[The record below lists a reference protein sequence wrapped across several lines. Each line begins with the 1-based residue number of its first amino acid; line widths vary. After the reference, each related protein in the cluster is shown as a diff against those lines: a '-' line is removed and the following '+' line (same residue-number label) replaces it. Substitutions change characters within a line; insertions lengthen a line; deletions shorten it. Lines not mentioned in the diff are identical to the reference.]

1 VKKLSILL
9 LKSYIGPFLVTFMV
23 AMFIFEMQFIWVYL
37 DELVGKGLSIWVI
50 IKLLLYASARIVNM
64 ALPLAILMSSIM
76 TFGALSENNELTSM
90 KSAGISLFRIMRPLV
105 IFSIVLSI
113 GSFFF
118 ANNIWPVANLKF
130 RTLLF
135 SVMQQRP
142 AFNLEEGVFYT
153 GIDGISIR
161 VMKKDKE
168 SGDLYDVLIYDH
180 RDKAR
185 GNRTVI
191 RADKGIMEQTED
203 KRFLVLT
210 LHNGVTYDEQLEKKK
225 RDQDFPLVMGT
236 FEKSII
242 RLDLSSFFFKNGN
255 EDVFE
260 HSYEMMSVAQLNE
273 AIDSLDV
280 RLDSVKIKLAE
291 TNLKSLHYKTKEF
304 VASPDTVTG
313 WFMDDLSEREKDRAV
328 INAKEQTKRS
338 REAIGRQDEELFNR
352 KKFITRHKIEW
363 HRKFFLAVACLV
375 LFFIGAPLGAI
386 IRKGGLGLPTII
398 ALGLFIFY
406 QLLTIAGEKMTKSLI
421 IEPWFGMWMSTA
433 LLMPLSIW
441 LTYKASKEA
450 TLVDKEA
457 YIKFFNKILVF
468 LRIKKKEAI

>member
-1 VKKLSILL
+1 
-9 LKSYIGPFLVTFMV
+9 MV

-291 TNLKSLHYKTKEF
+291 TNLKSLHYKT
-304 VASPDTVTG
+304 
-313 WFMDDLSEREKDRAV
+313 
-328 INAKEQTKRS
+328 INP
-338 REAIGRQDEELFNR
+338 N
-352 KKFITRHKIEW
+352 
-363 HRKFFLAVACLV
+363 
-375 LFFIGAPLGAI
+375 P
-386 IRKGGLGLPTII
+386 
-398 ALGLFIFY
+398 
-406 QLLTIAGEKMTKSLI
+406 
-421 IEPWFGMWMSTA
+421 
-433 LLMPLSIW
+433 
-441 LTYKASKEA
+441 
-450 TLVDKEA
+450 
-457 YIKFFNKILVF
+457 
-468 LRIKKKEAI
+468 